1 MARAPARRRVEL
13 AALVRTHGVAYR
25 ETHRLTRG
33 QHRALQAI
41 AACRTAALG
50 GHTEACDICG
60 ATRIAYNSCR
70 NRHCPKCQTLAKE
83 RWLAA
88 RRTDLLPVEYFHV
101 VFTLPHTLNPLA
113 QGNPRVLYGL
123 LFQAAR
129 ETLAAFG
136 DDPRHLG
143 GEVGGVAI
151 LHTWGQT
158 LEQHLHLHCLVLG
171 GALARDR
178 ARWLPA
184 KPGFLFPVRALARV
198 FRGKYVA
205 GLQQAFTRG
214 TLRFAGSVA
223 GLADPATFRT
233 FVGRLRATDWVVYAK
248 PPVAG
253 PTQVLE
259 YLGRYTHRV
268 ALSND
273 RLLSVADG
281 QVRFRWRDYAHGH
294 RRKVMTL
301 AADELLRRFLLHV
314 LPGGF
319 VRIRHFGVLAN
330 RGRTGKLARCRALL
344 AVPPLASPPVPETV
358 AALVSRLTGVDI
370 TQCPV
375 CRAGSLRLVALFR
388 PGHLPAPPLDSS

>member
-1 MARAPARRRVEL
+1 MAAAPARRRVEL
-13 AALVRTHGVAYR
+13 AELVRTHGAAYR
-25 ETHRLTRG
+25 QAHRLTRG
-33 QHRALQAI
+33 QHRALRAI

-50 GHTEACDICG
+50 GHTETCDVCG

-88 RRTDLLPVEYFHV
+88 RQAELLPVEYFHV

-113 QGNPRVLYGL
+113 QGNPRVCYGL

-129 ETLAAFG
+129 ETLATFG

-143 GEVGGVAI
+143 GEVGGLAV

-178 ARWLPA
+178 SRWLPA

-198 FRGKYVA
+198 FRGKYLA
-205 GLQQAFTRG
+205 GLRQAFARG
-214 TLRFAGSVA
+214 ELRFAGSVA
-223 GLADPATFRT
+223 GLAEPAAFAAFLATC
-233 FVGRLRATDWVVYAK
+233 RATDWVVYAK
-248 PPVAG
+248 PPFAG
-253 PTQVLE
+253 PAQVLE

-273 RLLSVADG
+273 RLLSVDDD
-281 QVRFRWRDYAHGH
+281 QVRFRWKDYAHGS
-294 RRKVMTL
+294 RLKLMTL
-301 AADELLRRFLLHV
+301 SAEEFLRRFLLHI
-314 LPGGF
+314 LPDRF

-330 RGRTGKLARCRALL
+330 RDRRAKLARCRQLL
-344 AVPPLASPPVPETV
+344 AVPPAPPPAPPEPV
-358 AALVSRLTGVDI
+358 AALVQRLTGVDI
-370 TQCPV
+370 AQCPV
-375 CRAGSLRLVALFR
+375 CRAGRLRLVAVFR
-388 PGHLPAPPLDSS
+388 PGARPVPALDTS